1 MGDDIFEQDK
11 ENKLIQNFLTG
22 VTKLGVL
29 GEEFF
34 YVNNKI
40 VNLDEPILTE
50 EAKNDILALVNDNLD
65 TEGRSY
71 KNCMKMMMEDGM
83 FTVLPKRNDA
93 WLNFLNPYLKLTS
106 IEKNK
111 KKIIKFKI

>member
-1 MGDDIFEQDK
+1 
-11 ENKLIQNFLTG
+11 
-22 VTKLGVL
+22 
-29 GEEFF
+29 
-34 YVNNKI
+34 
-40 VNLDEPILTE
+40 
-50 EAKNDILALVNDNLD
+50 
-65 TEGRSY
+65 
-71 KNCMKMMMEDGM
+71 MKMMMEDGM